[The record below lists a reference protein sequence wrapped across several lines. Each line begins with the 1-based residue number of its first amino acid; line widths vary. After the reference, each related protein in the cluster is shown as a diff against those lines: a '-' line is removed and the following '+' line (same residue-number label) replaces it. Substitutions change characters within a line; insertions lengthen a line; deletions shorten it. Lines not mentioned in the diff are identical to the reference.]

1 MTIKVDLLPTE
12 RKKFGF
18 DPVIGFLLLII
29 VIFTIGFWVYGT
41 SLVKKI
47 DTKKQEIAEVDNKIK
62 ELEKKLP
69 IIEQLRAKNRELE
82 QQINTIKNLV
92 YDPIRYSNLLDEV
105 SLILPRNIWISTLSI
120 EPSTN
125 SVTMNGTAVAMEN
138 QKPLESIGR
147 LMKNLQKSRFFR
159 DATLSSTST
168 TKVAEIYM
176 GFTFQIETHYDPD
189 AAAKVT
195 TEQTQV
201 VPEPPLG
208 KPILAPKD
216 MPVPGEEKQEEKTAP
231 TEEKLPPPPGGDKM
245 EKPAPGGE
253 GKGGAKQP
261 AAGEE
266 TKSAPAVEKKGS
278 EKQ

>member
-47 DTKKQEIAEVDNKIK
+47 ETKKQEIAEVDNKIK

-69 IIEQLRAKNRELE
+69 VIEQLRTKNRELE

-92 YDPIRYSNLLDEV
+92 FDPIRYGNLLEEV
-105 SLILPRNIWISTLSI
+105 SLILPKNVWLSTLSI
-120 EPSTN
+120 EPSTT

-147 LMKNLQKSRFFR
+147 LMKNLQKSRFYR
-159 DATLSSTST
+159 DAALSSTST
-168 TKVAEIYM
+168 TRVADVYM
-176 GFTFQIETHYDPD
+176 GFTFQIETHYDAD

-195 TEQTQV
+195 NEAPQV

-216 MPVPGEEKQEEKTAP
+216 MVVPGTEKKEEKSAPSGEKAP
-231 TEEKLPPPPGGDKM
+231 PAPGA
-245 EKPAPGGE
+245 EKPAPPGGE
-253 GKGGAKQP
+253 MKGAPKAPP

-266 TKSAPAVEKKGS
+266 PKSAPAGENKGS
-278 EKQ
+278 VKP